1 MADKGVDGSV
11 VISIDGDAKGFEKS
25 IADVEN
31 KSKGLNDVLNH
42 AFGNLLSDA
51 IETSAEQ
58 LQRLSEEVY
67 NTGVSFESAFA
78 GVKKTV
84 DETADYSYD
93 RIYGELREMAKEVP
107 ATFEEIA
114 GVAEAA
120 GQLGIKTEALTD
132 FTSVMIDLGN
142 STNLSAEQAAVS
154 LAQLA
159 NITKMS
165 SDDYGRLGATIV
177 DLGNNM
183 ATTEADIVAMSQRIA
198 SVGTVAGLSEAE
210 IMAIS
215 AALGSVGVSAEV
227 GGTAMSTFI
236 KKMQTAVAEGGTK
249 LEKFAEIA
257 GMTAEDFQAK
267 FKEDAMGAITSFIEG
282 LHNLDT
288 DSVITSLK
296 ELGIT
301 DTRLSNAI
309 LALSTNGE
317 ILSKAV
323 GIANTAWEENTAL
336 VEEASKRY
344 ETRESKMQIML
355 NQFRDLYADLYATVS
370 SSGLTGSMD
379 GIQVSLDKLRDALKG
394 DLGDKIKGLAEK
406 LGVLAE
412 KFADYAA
419 NEGIDKLV
427 DALIWIVDHAEAAA
441 AIIGAGAKEIGTA
454 AKYVA
459 EFAIVYAGLS
469 KMSGVVTTVS
479 GVAKAIAGAGSAAA
493 AAAPLMAALPWAIIA
508 AGAIVAATAIADYID
523 EQAKLIGY
531 EGEVKEAFNDTNKSI
546 VEQNNLLSD
555 LAEDDLEAAYKQ
567 AKDEIDDYTDT
578 IANNNKRLDYL
589 KKQRDHINEG
599 WTGLSATG
607 QAEATKQLDDINQ
620 QIAGL
625 EEQNQRLELGIITRK
640 GIIDRYESS
649 TVRFSSGESERI
661 NQLAEQ
667 HRLEAQEYAERNK
680 RAAKQQA
687 EVKQQ
692 QNLEDQWAILD
703 HERAMGIIA
712 SDQELYTR
720 RLALLKQYGDES
732 NKEHWKYYEE
742 VHKYEVNLTEQQK
755 KDADDAANKRA
766 ENIKNAE
773 TIVEKAIED
782 AQSSVINT
790 LKSKTSS
797 DLNAFKSGLNEIN
810 RTYENST
817 QEILNQREKY
827 RQELMGSGIF
837 SVTEE
842 EDKRTGERTKRYVI
856 NNLQEML
863 EERKRYA
870 ENIAALENRDI
881 SSGLMAELEALSGE
895 DKAAFAEIL
904 AKMSDA
910 DFKELNEGY
919 KALEEIAS
927 SAANDR
933 YADELDQAAADKI
946 SNTVSLGLT
955 TGFEVAKEY
964 FDTNGTIGEA
974 FAQSLADGVKDG
986 SEDLLNAIDEVLQ
999 SRQFDITLGTD
1010 LNSMSAYAS
1019 SAGAD
1024 QAAKI
1029 MATATDGQAA
1039 ATGQRSQTINV
1050 EVAGKLT
1057 ADGDTITAMVNSK
1070 NAKAKITSNG

>member
-1 MADKGVDGSV
+1 MANTGVDGSV
-11 VISIDGDAKGFEKS
+11 VISVDGDTSGFEKS
-25 IADVEN
+25 IANVE
-31 KSKGLNDVLNH
+31 KQSKGLDDVLNH

-58 LQRLSEEVY
+58 LQRLSEEVF

-257 GMTAEDFQAK
+257 GMTAEEFQAK

-323 GIANTAWEENTAL
+323 GIANGAWEENTAL

-344 ETRESKMQIML
+344 ETMESRMQIMR
-355 NQFRDLYADLYATVS
+355 NEFRDLYKDLYDAVS
-370 SSGLTGSMD
+370 SSGLSDSMGD
-379 GIQVSLDKLRDALKG
+379 IQTALEKLREALKG
-394 DLGDKIKGLAEK
+394 DLGDKIKELAGKFGE
-406 LGVLAE
+406 LAAR
-412 KFADYAA
+412 FTDYAA
-419 NEGIDKLV
+419 NEGIDKLI
-427 DALIWIVDHAEAAA
+427 DALIWIVDHAD
-441 AIIGAGAKEIGTA
+441 EIATA
-454 AKYVA
+454 AKYGA
-459 EFAIVYAGLS
+459 EFVLAYAGIS
-469 KMSGVVTTVS
+469 KLVGVVTTVKDVATAIM
-479 GVAKAIAGAGSAAA
+479 GVATATAGAGSAAA
-493 AAAPLMAALPWAIIA
+493 VAAPLMAALPFAIIG
-508 AGAIVAATAIADYID
+508 AGAIVAAAAIADYID
-523 EQAKLIGY
+523 KQAELIGY

-546 VEQNNLLSD
+546 VEQNNSLSE
-555 LAEDDLEAAYKQ
+555 LAKTDLEAAYKQ

-640 GIIDRYESS
+640 DIIDRYESS

-680 RAAKQQA
+680 QAAKQQ
-687 EVKQQ
+687 EKEKQQ
-692 QNLEDQWAILD
+692 QSLEDQWAILD

-766 ENIKNAE
+766 QNIKNAE

-782 AQSSVINT
+782 AQSSVINA
-790 LKSKTSS
+790 LKSRTAS
-797 DLNAFKSGLNEIN
+797 DLKAFKSGLDEIN

-827 RQELMGSGIF
+827 RQELMGGGIF
-837 SVTEE
+837 TTTEE
-842 EDKRTGERTKRYVI
+842 EDKRTGEKTKKYLI

-870 ENIAALENRDI
+870 ENIATLEDREL

-895 DKAAFAEIL
+895 DKAAFAEML
-904 AKMSDA
+904 AHMSDA
-910 DFKELNEGY
+910 DFNKLNEEY
-919 KALEEIAS
+919 KALEEMAS

-933 YADELDQAAADKI
+933 YADELDQAAAEKI

-964 FDTNGTIGEA
+964 FDTNGSIGEA

-1029 MATATDGQAA
+1029 MAASTDEQAA
-1039 ATGQRSQTINV
+1039 ATGQRAQTINV
-1050 EVAGKLT
+1050 EVEGKLT

-1070 NAKAKITSNG
+1070 NAKTQIISNR